1 RDERSAPAD
10 TKTLPLRAA
19 EATLPSWRESPAKR
33 ALVDFVARVTAQGG
47 PDFVPPAERIAVF
60 DNDGPLWSEKPLYV
74 QLAFAIDRVKE
85 LALQHPEW
93 RSRQPFEGL
102 LEGDLEAA
110 AAAGKAGITKLIAET
125 HLGNTTDEFEALVA
139 HWITSARHPRF
150 DRPYTEL
157 VYRPMLEVI
166 ELLRENQFE
175 VFIVSGG
182 GVEFM
187 RPWVEQTYGIPRS
200 NVVGS
205 RARMRYEVR
214 DGAPVL

>member
-1 RDERSAPAD
+1 LSACVWRAPYAGLLSISLALAATRCEPKSRDERSAPAD

-60 DNDGPLWSEKPLYV
+60 DNDGTLWSEKPLYV

-110 AAAGKAGITKLIAET
+110 AAA
-125 HLGNTTDEFEALVA
+125 
-139 HWITSARHPRF
+139 
-150 DRPYTEL
+150 
-157 VYRPMLEVI
+157 
-166 ELLRENQFE
+166 
-175 VFIVSGG
+175 
-182 GVEFM
+182 
-187 RPWVEQTYGIPRS
+187 
-200 NVVGS
+200 
-205 RARMRYEVR
+205 
-214 DGAPVL
+214 